1 MSVSLTL
8 YPTQERAPLPNGCSL
23 CCRRTSLFLGGR
35 LPSSLGSLS
44 AMPVEGLPI
53 VLASGFIADPSLEIG
68 PAAVGV
74 IVLVILAV
82 IPVALLVP
90 LPIIWSLPL
99 VVDMH
104 VVVLLALV
112 HFLWLFGIVL
122 LAPLVGLGLG
132 VSVGA
137 ILFAVFEVSIGVVVL
152 PVFIPVMRPTLVGE
166 ARRSRK
172 HHHCCQQPHKH
183 HQPSQ
188 VFLLPKATC

>member
-1 MSVSLTL
+1 MTLLSTKVGGFSFLRGSLPMSVSLTL

-23 CCRRTSLFLGGR
+23 CCRRISLFLGGR

-74 IVLVILAV
+74 IVLVILTV

-104 VVVLLALV
+104 VVVLLAVGPLLV
-112 HFLWLFGIVL
+112 VIRYSTSCTTCWAWPWCKCWSHPFR
-122 LAPLVGLGLG
+122 
-132 VSVGA
+132 
-137 ILFAVFEVSIGVVVL
+137 SI
-152 PVFIPVMRPTLVGE
+152 
-166 ARRSRK
+166 
-172 HHHCCQQPHKH
+172 
-183 HQPSQ
+183 
-188 VFLLPKATC
+188 